1 MGKAVVS
8 GWNSQPPE
16 AGLKSRVATM
26 KTLLYVEDSPDDRF
40 LVERAC
46 GMGQVSFL
54 LKTVESGFEAIR
66 YLSGEEEFGDRAENP
81 IPELILLDLQ
91 MREADGFEVLR
102 WIRGDPTTRAIPVA
116 LYTGSFIAEDIAKA
130 NHDELGT
137 RPGLEA
143 AAHDFRKTLGRA
155 HHVRRVHPLV
165 G

>member
-1 MGKAVVS
+1 
-8 GWNSQPPE
+8 
-16 AGLKSRVATM
+16 M

-81 IPELILLDLQ
+81 IPDLILLDLQ

-116 LYTGSFIAEDIAKA
+116 LYTGSFVSDTVTCPTSLPFGRKCAEIDSW
-130 NHDELGT
+130 T
-137 RPGLEA
+137 VPTCRPAPETKSCGKRP
-143 AAHDFRKTLGRA
+143 D
-155 HHVRRVHPLV
+155 VRTPALSE
-165 G
+165 

>member
-1 MGKAVVS
+1 
-8 GWNSQPPE
+8 
-16 AGLKSRVATM
+16 M

-81 IPELILLDLQ
+81 IPDLILLDLQ
-91 MREADGFEVLR
+91 MPEADGFEVLR

-130 NHDELGT
+130 YSEGANYFITKPSQLAALIEIVRAVDQCLASDST
-137 RPGLEA
+137 RCEA
-143 AAHDFRKTLGRA
+143 LARFSTPAGPR
-155 HHVRRVHPLV
+155 
-165 G
+165 